1 MGAAKEPALASA
13 AMVEGGASVEG
24 TTTVG
29 PAIGACRNLLWLV
42 CASSPAPALLRSEG
56 AVPSAPPAPAAPT
69 AASPPAAPAAA
80 RDVMLP
86 LQRSLTAAALATPA
100 SAPSARALAP
110 PSAAR
115 GQAPTLGRPSHS
127 LACPEWVTV
136 GVLQGT
142 HTRRAHARHAPC
154 MQPTA
159 PCTRHAPCD
168 AACDAAWFTC
178 PAVAEWRRTSE

>member
-1 MGAAKEPALASA
+1 MGAAKEPALASV
-13 AMVEGGASVEG
+13 AMVEGGARVEG

-42 CASSPAPALLRSEG
+42 CTSSPAPALLRSEG
-56 AVPSAPPAPAAPT
+56 AVPSAPSAPAAPS
-69 AASPPAAPAAA
+69 AASAPAAPAAPAAA
-80 RDVMLP
+80 CDVMLP
-86 LQRSLTAAALATPA
+86 LQRSPTAAALATPA

-142 HTRRAHARHAPC
+142 HTRRAHTRHTPF

-159 PCTRHAPCD
+159 R
-168 AACDAAWFTC
+168 W
-178 PAVAEWRRTSE
+178 